1 MNLLWAPGMSEPA
14 KEVCRNLSSREK
26 AAIYTLSF
34 LFGVCVSAVPIVF
47 MGAVASMGP
56 AHRLPD
62 GFALPLILCLS
73 VGAWSAL
80 TLQRRLLAGSQFARD
95 NGITWEEIFT
105 RHPMTRGDLRILVG
119 IAALTVM
126 ITLAFGLAA
135 FMIAA

>member
-1 MNLLWAPGMSEPA
+1 MPTAVIGL
-14 KEVCRNLSSREK
+14 
-26 AAIYTLSF
+26 
-34 LFGVCVSAVPIVF
+34 LFGICVSAVPIVF
-47 MGAVASMGP
+47 VGAVSSAGP
-56 AHRLPD
+56 VQGLPV
-62 GFALPLILCLS
+62 GLALPLILCLA

-119 IAALTVM
+119 IVALTVM

-135 FMIAA
+135 FAIAA